1 MSPRAT
7 AQDVQTWDELVKEA
21 RRLEA
26 RPELATQTLEKLA
39 HRAKKA
45 VLPRPPYTPENPF
58 IELRRTC
65 ERFAALPAATR
76 IKERWRLSDALK
88 ALDAQGGSDP
98 ADSWRSRRD
107 IEG

>member
-1 MSPRAT
+1 MTARAT
-7 AQDVQTWDELVKEA
+7 AQDVKTWDELTAEA

-26 RPELATQTLEKLA
+26 RPELATLTLERLA

-45 VLPRPPYTPENPF
+45 VLPRPPYTPANPF

-65 ERFAALPAATR
+65 ERFAALPTATR

-88 ALDAQGGSDP
+88 ALDAQDSGDP
-98 ADSWRSRRD
+98 AAGWRHRRD